1 MVTNSQMPI
10 NNKTNQNNTLINSI
24 KLIIVLDI
32 FDFKY
37 LFIPHLLLIY
47 DENQEMPY
55 MHVNKD
61 RLFIC
66 SYNRAV
72 FLQKMLLFGPFDN

>member
-10 NNKTNQNNTLINSI
+10 NIKTNQNNTLINSI
-24 KLIIVLDI
+24 KFIIVLDI

-47 DENQEMPY
+47 DENQEMP
-55 MHVNKD
+55 
-61 RLFIC
+61 
-66 SYNRAV
+66 
-72 FLQKMLLFGPFDN
+72 